1 MCHYLV
7 FADKF
12 FVPKKIKKN
21 LYGKVASHILC
32 PSFVCKLPHECE
44 DITKNA
50 WRTPLNARC
59 HIKYRLQYSLFLTFL
74 NYHRNRL
81 FLSILFNYRVSIISL
96 LFGELSSIDYFFTF
110 LGIDSQPWPWFG
122 FEVRVQG

>member
-7 FADKF
+7 FADNFFCAKKKF
-12 FVPKKIKKN
+12 
-21 LYGKVASHILC
+21 LYGKVALHILC

-50 WRTPLNARC
+50 WRTPLNAQC
-59 HIKYRLQYSLFLTFL
+59 KIKYQLQYSLFLTFL

-81 FLSILFNYRVSIISL
+81 FLYFLVNYRLSVISL
-96 LFGELSSIDYFFTF
+96 LFGELLSVDYFFTF
-110 LGIDSQPWPWFG
+110 LGIDSQPWPWF
-122 FEVRVQG
+122 ELRVQG